1 MSSTREI
8 NELHRTKLNREYYRV
23 FKGNNHSK
31 LAGQLQV
38 HASDLRHC
46 LVDLA
51 DLVEESDP
59 NCVQLGYIDTIL
71 GLTRYLAEDYV
82 DPDYNLDRKLSSGEI
97 KDGNTGE
104 IRDAPVH
111 KSDLPK
117 DLPTSNKG
125 F

>member
-1 MSSTREI
+1 M
-8 NELHRTKLNREYYRV
+8 NEAERIELNRKYYRV
-23 FKGNNHSK
+23 FKGSNHSQ
-31 LAGQLQV
+31 LAGQLEV
-38 HASDLRHC
+38 HASSLRSC
-46 LVDLA
+46 LVDLS
-51 DLVEESDP
+51 DLVDESDP
-59 NCVQLGYIDTIL
+59 NCVQLGYINTIL
-71 GLTRYLAEDYV
+71 GITRYLAEDYV
-82 DPDYNLDRKLSSGEI
+82 DPDYNKDRKLSSGEI

>member
-1 MSSTREI
+1 MDSLED
-8 NELHRTKLNREYYRV
+8 LNRKYHRV
-23 FKGNNHSK
+23 MQGHDYIRQSAQFETHAKMLRERLCELYGALK
-31 LAGQLQV
+31 LHNPQNSFLDTAN
-38 HASDLRHC
+38 
-46 LVDLA
+46 VDILLTFYLA
-51 DLVEESDP
+51 D
-59 NCVQLGYIDTIL
+59 
-71 GLTRYLAEDYV
+71 DYV
-82 DPDYNLDRKLSSGEI
+82 DPDYNQDRKLSTGEI